1 MELNEGSS
9 YEVVTRYKE
18 IPVRLRLK
26 LKWIEKDL
34 IGFDGENYPLIKVF
48 SSEEPVYIKLDED
61 AYLKTSL
68 FSNLR
73 HELILRVEGKS
84 ETPPFMKREMVR
96 VEPDPSKPVYAN
108 ICIDEVCSYR
118 LQVAN
123 ISERGVCVLVHHRDE
138 DIIKRLE
145 EVVEEHG
152 KKEHNVDVE
161 IEFPNGEKAKG
172 KGIIRSIT
180 EKEDD
185 IYVKIGLMLSGYPE
199 EIRKIS
205 NYVLN
210 RQREI
215 LASLKMFL

>member
-1 MELNEGSS
+1 MELREGNN
-9 YEVVTRYKE
+9 YEVITRYKE
-18 IPVRLRLK
+18 IPIRLK
-26 LKWIEKDL
+26 LKLNWIEEDL
-34 IGFDGENYPLIKVF
+34 IGFEGGNYSLIKVF
-48 SSEEPVYIKLDED
+48 STEEPIYIKLGED
-61 AYLKTSL
+61 VFLKTML

-73 HELILRVEGKS
+73 HELILRKDTIT

-123 ISERGVCVLVHHRDE
+123 ISERGICVLVHHEDE
-138 DIIKRLE
+138 DIINRLE
-145 EVVEEHG
+145 DIVEKHG
-152 KKEHNVDVE
+152 KGRSAVTVE
-161 IEFPNGEKAKG
+161 IDLPDGEKVKG
-172 KGIIRSIT
+172 EGVIRSIT

-185 IYVKIGLMLSGYPE
+185 IYVKIGLLFKGDLE
-199 EIRKIS
+199 ETRKLS

-215 LASLKMFL
+215 LNSLRMIR

>member
-1 MELNEGSS
+1 MELNEGNN

-18 IPVRLRLK
+18 IPVRLKLK
-26 LKWIEKDL
+26 LRWIEKEL
-34 IGFDGENYPLIKVF
+34 VGFEGGNYPLIKVF
-48 SSEEPVYIKLDED
+48 SPDEAVYIRVDKDT
-61 AYLKTSL
+61 YIQTSL

-73 HELILRVEGKS
+73 HELILRIGERVS
-84 ETPPFMKREMVR
+84 TPPFMKREMVR

-108 ICIDEVCSYR
+108 ICIDDVCSYR

-123 ISERGVCVLVHHRDE
+123 ISERGICVLVHHKDE
-138 DIIKRLE
+138 DIINRLE

-185 IYVKIGLMLSGYPE
+185 IYVKIGLMLSGYPD

-215 LASLKMFL
+215 LSSLKMFV